1 MKTPSCALPNALETE
16 VDYSALMFAAFTKGH
31 HFQNLGLLKVS
42 QACRTLF
49 FERRGGHD
57 VRCGLQHQLVG

>member
-31 HFQNLGLLKVS
+31 HFQIS
-42 QACRTLF
+42 AC
-49 FERRGGHD
+49 
-57 VRCGLQHQLVG
+57 